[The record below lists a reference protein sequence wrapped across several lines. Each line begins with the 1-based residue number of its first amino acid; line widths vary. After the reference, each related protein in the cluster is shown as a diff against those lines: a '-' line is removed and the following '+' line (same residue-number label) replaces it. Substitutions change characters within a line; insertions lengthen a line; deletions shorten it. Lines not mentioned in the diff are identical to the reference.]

1 MWSLIELD
9 AIKSLIDPHS
19 QHRIALE
26 KFCEDRMNARR
37 KDCAQAMQS
46 VPRAWEQAADYAA
59 KSEVYENLIA
69 DLEREFLKA
78 TERIR
83 R

>member
-9 AIKSLIDPHS
+9 AVKSLIDPHS
-19 QHRIALE
+19 QQRIALE
-26 KFCEDRMNARR
+26 KFCEDRMNARLQ
-37 KDCAQAMQS
+37 DCAQAMQS
-46 VPRAWEQAADYAA
+46 VPRLWEQAADYAA
-59 KSEVYENLIA
+59 KAEVYKGLIA
-69 DLEREFLKA
+69 DLEREFLRT